1 MQVRLSAL
9 FLPALAALLSGL
21 IGCSSMPQKRENFV
35 SLTELDPTIML
46 DMRYAGPDNFV
57 GTPIDGYQAPVCLL
71 TRPAA
76 TRLVRINRILRSR
89 GLALIVYDCYRP
101 QRAVNHF
108 MRWARDRSDRKM
120 KAFYY
125 PDVPKS
131 ELFERGYIAARSSHS
146 RGSTVDV
153 GLVRSYQ
160 NSGFTEWQPVDMGT
174 TFDLFDRRSHTD
186 SPFVTTV
193 QRLNRLRLLEVM
205 EKNGFRNFPQEWW
218 HFTLKKEPYPDT
230 YFDFVVESIEE

>member
-1 MQVRLSAL
+1 MRLRLPPSFLPILAVL
-9 FLPALAALLSGL
+9 FLGL
-21 IGCSSMPQKRENFV
+21 VGCSSLPKERENFV
-35 SLTELDPTIML
+35 ALTELDPTIMI

-57 GTPIDGYQAPVCLL
+57 GTPIEGYEAPVCLL

-76 TRLVRINRILRSR
+76 TALAGINRVLRSR
-89 GLALIVYDCYRP
+89 GLTLIVYDCYRP

-108 MRWARDRSDRKM
+108 VRWAKDRADRKT
-120 KAFYY
+120 KTFHY
-125 PDVPKS
+125 PNVPKS
-131 ELFERGYIAARSSHS
+131 ELFKQGYIAERSSHS

-153 GLVRSYQ
+153 GLLRSYQ

-174 TFDLFDRRSHTD
+174 PFDFFDRRSHTD

-205 EKNGFRNFPQEWW
+205 EENGFRNFSKEWW
-218 HFTLKKEPYPDT
+218 HFTLKNEPYPDT
-230 YFDFVVESIEE
+230 YFDFVVESTEE

>member
-1 MQVRLSAL
+1 MRFRLCALFLSAL
-9 FLPALAALLSGL
+9 AAVFLGLA
-21 IGCSSMPQKRENFV
+21 GCSSIPKERQTFV

-57 GTPIDGYQAPVCLL
+57 GTPIDGYEAPICLL
-71 TRPAA
+71 TRPTA

-101 QRAVNHF
+101 QRAVYHF
-108 MRWARDRSDRKM
+108 VRWAADRSDRKT
-120 KAFYY
+120 KTAYY
-125 PDVPKS
+125 PNVRKS
-131 ELFERGYIAARSSHS
+131 ELFKQGYIAERSSHS

-174 TFDLFDRRSHTD
+174 TFDYFDRRSHTD

-205 EKNGFRNFPQEWW
+205 QENGFRNFPKEWW
-218 HFTLKKEPYPDT
+218 HFTLKNEPYPDT
-230 YFDFVVESIEE
+230 YFDFVVESLEE

>member
-1 MQVRLSAL
+1 MQFRLSAL
-9 FLPALAALLSGL
+9 AALFLGL
-21 IGCSSMPQKRENFV
+21 VGCSSMPQERENFV

-57 GTPIDGYQAPVCLL
+57 GTPIDGYEAPVCLL

-108 MRWARDRSDRKM
+108 VRWAKDRSDRKT
-120 KAFYY
+120 KTFYY
-125 PDVPKS
+125 PNVPKS

-174 TFDLFDRRSHTD
+174 AFDFFNRRSRTD

-193 QRLNRLRLLEVM
+193 QHLNRLRLQEVM
-205 EKNGFRNFPQEWW
+205 KKNGFRNFAKEWW
-218 HFTLKKEPYPDT
+218 HFTLKREPYPDT
-230 YFDFVVESIEE
+230 YFDFAVESLQE